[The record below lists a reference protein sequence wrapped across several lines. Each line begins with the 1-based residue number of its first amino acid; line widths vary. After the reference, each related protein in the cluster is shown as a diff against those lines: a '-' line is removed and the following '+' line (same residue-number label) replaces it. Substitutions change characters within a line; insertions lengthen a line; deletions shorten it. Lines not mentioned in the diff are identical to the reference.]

1 MLSMKKLMDKVLT
14 GAIVVLALAGLTA
27 FTAGVSGL
35 VHEHE
40 TNDEVAIKNEKGF
53 LVLDQEEEENHT
65 TMVCEAVPNSDY
77 GMEVTEYGEITCK
90 NAFDGADFIVLTPQQ
105 AKGVEVHD
113 VLLVTFDGDQVESVK
128 QNDLNV
134 NGKVFGQKIAE

>member
-1 MLSMKKLMDKVLT
+1 MKKLMSKVLS
-14 GAIVVLALAGLTA
+14 GAIIVLGLAGVTV
-27 FTAGVSGL
+27 GVSGI
-35 VHEHE
+35 VHEVKAD
-40 TNDEVAIKNEKGF
+40 NEVAIKNEKGF
-53 LVLDQEEEENHT
+53 LVLDQKEEENHT

-90 NAFDGADFIVLTPQQ
+90 NAFDSTDFIVLTPQQ